1 MKKRAKNVL
10 ILFGIIIAVGI
21 IYIIFNSLT
30 GIGIPCVFHLITGL
44 NCPGCGVSRMIISL
58 INLDFEAAFRYNA
71 ALFVLSPVFLIL
83 AITIIVRY
91 IKTGSQKLSRGQSAV
106 VITLIVLLLLFGIV
120 RNLPFVDFIN

>member
-21 IYIIFNSLT
+21 IYIVFNSLT

-44 NCPGCGVSRMIISL
+44 NCPGCGVSRMIISI

-83 AITIIVRY
+83 AITIIGIPFAKQHFKMV
-91 IKTGSQKLSRGQSAV
+91 GLSLAP
-106 VITLIVLLLLFGIV
+106 FGKDV
-120 RNLPFVDFIN
+120 ELHF